1 MQIEGEIV
9 GIIFRNESNGYTV
22 AKLLHNKTETV
33 VVGNF
38 FQISVGENVRLV
50 GEFITNKKYGEQFS
64 FTKFESIH
72 PTTTKSIRKYL
83 ESGLIKGVGPVT
95 AGLIVDKFGKDSIEI
110 IEFKPE
116 QLAEIKGISLKKAYK
131 INKCFSDL
139 KEVQNTVMF
148 LNEYDIS
155 VNMALKIYKK
165 FKEKTIKTLQENP
178 YCLVEIVE
186 GIGFSKADNIAIKL
200 GVAHDSEF
208 RIRAGILHCLHQ
220 AAEKNGHTYLP
231 LENLL
236 KNLSELL
243 NLNALQY
250 SQAFENVIQILC
262 LEKLV
267 FRFFKEYKN
276 IIMLVKYYYCEKFI
290 GEKISLLSI
299 STKNQTLNI
308 DKDIKHFEKINKI
321 SFHSEQINAIRTAVN
336 SGVSVITGGPG
347 TGKTTIIKC
356 IISILEAQG
365 KKVALLAPTGR
376 ASKRMSES
384 SGKEASTIHRAL
396 GLEFESNRFGFND
409 ENPLPYNAIIVDE
422 FSMVDVPLAYNLL
435 KAITRD
441 CKFVIVGDK
450 DQLPSVGAGNVLDDI
465 IKSGVVNVVQLTQI
479 FRQDE
484 NSLIIFNAHKINE
497 GEMPKFDNRSKDFFF
512 ESIEE
517 PIAIK
522 NNIISLITERIPSYL
537 NIPPLQ
543 IQALAPLKSGVCGTE
558 NLNRELQNK
567 INPPS
572 KSKSEIISGMIVFR
586 QGDKIMQT
594 SNNYNLEWNKV
605 LKNNRNES
613 GTGVFNGDIGY
624 IKKIFPSTGEI
635 IINFDD
641 GKICKYPKSEISQL
655 SLAYAITIH
664 KSQGSEFDVIVI
676 PSIAGPSI
684 ILNRNLIYT
693 AVTRAKKMV
702 VLVGEKRHL
711 KRMISNKFLLRRFT
725 MLKNFLIESNKKLR
739 ELFE

>member
-95 AGLIVDKFGKDSIEI
+95 AGFIVDKFGKDSLEI

-276 IIMLVKYYYCEKFI
+276 IIMLAKYYYCEKFI

-336 SGVSVITGGPG
+336 SGV
-347 TGKTTIIKC
+347 
-356 IISILEAQG
+356 
-365 KKVALLAPTGR
+365 
-376 ASKRMSES
+376 
-384 SGKEASTIHRAL
+384 
-396 GLEFESNRFGFND
+396 
-409 ENPLPYNAIIVDE
+409 
-422 FSMVDVPLAYNLL
+422 
-435 KAITRD
+435 
-441 CKFVIVGDK
+441 
-450 DQLPSVGAGNVLDDI
+450 
-465 IKSGVVNVVQLTQI
+465 
-479 FRQDE
+479 
-484 NSLIIFNAHKINE
+484 
-497 GEMPKFDNRSKDFFF
+497 
-512 ESIEE
+512 
-517 PIAIK
+517 
-522 NNIISLITERIPSYL
+522 
-537 NIPPLQ
+537 
-543 IQALAPLKSGVCGTE
+543 
-558 NLNRELQNK
+558 
-567 INPPS
+567 
-572 KSKSEIISGMIVFR
+572 
-586 QGDKIMQT
+586 
-594 SNNYNLEWNKV
+594 
-605 LKNNRNES
+605 
-613 GTGVFNGDIGY
+613 
-624 IKKIFPSTGEI
+624 
-635 IINFDD
+635 
-641 GKICKYPKSEISQL
+641 
-655 SLAYAITIH
+655 
-664 KSQGSEFDVIVI
+664 
-676 PSIAGPSI
+676 
-684 ILNRNLIYT
+684 
-693 AVTRAKKMV
+693 
-702 VLVGEKRHL
+702 
-711 KRMISNKFLLRRFT
+711 
-725 MLKNFLIESNKKLR
+725 
-739 ELFE
+739 